1 VVALGPAGPA
11 GAESTTDCHAR
22 LNAVRARAGL
32 PRASA
37 GTLPAL
43 ARAAASHAAYRV
55 RVDPGDHALVRRLRD
70 RGPFGPD
77 ATAHQQTPSLR
88 ALGYSG
94 VNPWDRTRAA
104 GLKDGS
110 WRYQYEDVVT
120 ATGVTAGDL
129 RGVRSW
135 VDAPYHRF
143 PLLDV
148 NTRHVGCAVSS
159 RKVAG
164 RRYSAEVLEM
174 AATWKDR
181 DKRVTVYPAP
191 GQKAV
196 PVSFDRLQEH
206 PTPFPGAAAR
216 VGYVVT
222 LQASGYHAL
231 KVQGMALS
239 RGAGRTPVAVA
250 TAVRSRTR
258 ASTLPGSSVDGR
270 LPANAAMLAA
280 KAPLAGGTVYHARV
294 SGYVQATAGG
304 PWTRLRTR
312 AWSFTTA

>member
-1 VVALGPAGPA
+1 MMPQPDGPLSTGTLVLPRQGPSVPPVPQQGSSAPTPAIAPDRILLAAAATTTTRGSTLRRLAGLVTLAAAVVALGPAGPA
-11 GAESTTDCHAR
+11 GAESTADCHAR

-120 ATGVTAGDL
+120 ATGVTAT
-129 RGVRSW
+129 GV
-135 VDAPYHRF
+135 
-143 PLLDV
+143 
-148 NTRHVGCAVSS
+148 T
-159 RKVAG
+159 
-164 RRYSAEVLEM
+164 
-174 AATWKDR
+174 
-181 DKRVTVYPAP
+181 
-191 GQKAV
+191 
-196 PVSFDRLQEH
+196 
-206 PTPFPGAAAR
+206 
-216 VGYVVT
+216 
-222 LQASGYHAL
+222 
-231 KVQGMALS
+231 
-239 RGAGRTPVAVA
+239 A
-250 TAVRSRTR
+250 TA
-258 ASTLPGSSVDGR
+258 
-270 LPANAAMLAA
+270 
-280 KAPLAGGTVYHARV
+280 
-294 SGYVQATAGG
+294 
-304 PWTRLRTR
+304 
-312 AWSFTTA
+312 